1 MARKKPNPPAGCPE
15 YMLTYGDIMSLLLCF
30 FVMLVSMST
39 IKEDADFRAAM
50 ESIRKAFGYTTS
62 PSPVPGDHLEMNAM
76 TSLIDQL
83 QEMIIQRNRKGK
95 GEQGEAN
102 TEQSQI
108 GRASTV
114 RRIRDGLQITVGGMS
129 LFEEGSAELL
139 PEAQEE
145 LKGLAEQ
152 IAGYNNRILIRGHT
166 SRVPLPA
173 NSKYQDKMDLS
184 YARAQ
189 GVKKFLAA
197 NKVEERRMNVE
208 ACGDHE
214 PVRLHAAAGYGS
226 QAPNHRV
233 EIIVKET
240 MVEDVEGE
248 SQQQQLSGRT
258 GNG

>member
-15 YMLTYGDIMSLLLCF
+15 YMLTFGDMMSLLLCF
-30 FVMLVSMST
+30 FIMLVSMSK
-39 IKEDADFRAAM
+39 IKEEEMFRAAM

-62 PSPVPGDHLEMNAM
+62 PSLVPGDHVEMNAM
-76 TSLIDQL
+76 TSLIDQI
-83 QEMIIQRNRKGK
+83 QETIVQRNRKSK
-95 GEQGEAN
+95 TERGESNPER
-102 TEQSQI
+102 SQI
-108 GRASTV
+108 GRSSTV
-114 RRIRDGLQITVGGMS
+114 RNIRDGLQITVGGMS
-129 LFEEGSAELL
+129 LFEEGSAQLL

-152 IAGYNNRILIRGHT
+152 ITGYNNRILIRGHT

-173 NSKYQDKMDLS
+173 NSKYKDKTDLT
-184 YARAQ
+184 YARAMA
-189 GVKKFLAA
+189 VKQFLAA

-214 PVRLHAAAGYGS
+214 PVRVHAAAGYGG
-226 QAPNHRV
+226 QGPNHRV

-248 SQQQQLSGRT
+248 SQQPQVPGRV
-258 GNG
+258 G